1 MSNSNNHFSKL
12 LGFLKQHRV
21 ESGSESTH
29 TSLHNPLGVFFI
41 DEKEN
46 TKFCRLYRNALEED
60 ADLHLTEKHKPYGPI
75 VVDIDMKYPENVHDD
90 SCRIYS
96 GIVIE
101 LVRAYIQVIEK
112 YLFVKDEDMLAFVF
126 EKSAATQKENEYKD
140 GIHIM
145 FPNICAINQ
154 LQHIMRKDF
163 INQVNALDLFKK
175 LPLTNDVED
184 IVDKAVVEANN
195 WLMYGSKKPK
205 SNKYVLS
212 RIYNRD
218 LEQQDIEEYG
228 QGDLLEICSIRK
240 YGEHQLTQY
249 KEGYSTD
256 EIIRRY
262 EDSQKPKTA
271 EGMGGMGKPSAVTL
285 DDLRRV
291 KNLVSLLNISRA
303 DDYQSWVQLGFC
315 LYNIDT
321 SLLNIWIDFSRQ
333 SKKFK
338 EGECEKLWNINFHN
352 NDFTIAS
359 LYRWAR
365 EDNKIAFIK
374 FLESEVSEIIKQSI
388 KSPSFGTSYDAA
400 KVIFQLHRFDYVCAS
415 LKHNEWYTFKGHR
428 WEPEENGYSLNN
440 IINEKIYDEY
450 LKVSN
455 LFHQMALNASS
466 KEKETLIE
474 LQTKTLNFA
483 TKLHTTKFKKDIIS
497 ECAILFYDRS
507 FFSKLDE
514 KRNLIS
520 FENGILDLDTMTFR
534 DGYPEDFIT
543 FTTKIN
549 YIPYDK
555 YNSKIKEVE
564 NFFEDILP
572 EEHVRTYVLKF
583 LGTCLQGHVPDE
595 KFYIWTGVGSNGKS
609 LTIKL
614 LLDSLGDY
622 GTIIPVSLLTHK
634 RAASNI
640 ASPEL
645 AKLKGKRFCVFQEPE
660 NNDTIQV
667 GLMKELTGNDKI
679 QARALYGNPI
689 EFYPQFKTL
698 LACNKLPEIPSTD
711 GGTWRRIRVVP
722 FEMRFVSEHEMTEPN
737 DRKKDPDLRRKM
749 ETWHSAFMSILVEY
763 NKQFKEEGN
772 VEPMKV
778 RDQTLLY
785 QQKSDLILE
794 YISDRLEDAPD
805 HKMIASELYDDFK
818 FWCTDS
824 KNIKVAFDR
833 KGFETEVG
841 IKKEPMVDGKFTGFR
856 IKEKVVNNLDPN

>member
-1 MSNSNNHFSKL
+1 MSNSSNFTKL
-12 LGFLKQHRV
+12 SQFLKKHKV
-21 ESGSESTH
+21 ASGSQSTH
-29 TSLHNPLGVFFI
+29 TSLYNPLGVFFI
-41 DEKEN
+41 EDKEN
-46 TKFCRLYRNALEED
+46 TKFYRLYRNALDEN
-60 ADLHLTEKHKPYGPI
+60 ADIHLTEKHKPYGPI
-75 VVDIDMKYPENVHDD
+75 VVDIDMKYTIELPTNNT
-90 SCRIYS
+90 RIYS
-96 GIVIE
+96 NIVIE
-101 LVRAYIQVIEK
+101 LVRIYIQVIQK
-112 YLFVKDEDMLAFVF
+112 YLIVKDEDMLAFIF
-126 EKSAATQKENEYKD
+126 EKSAPTQKENEYKD

-163 INQVNALDLFKK
+163 INQINALDLFKK
-175 LPLTNDVED
+175 LPLINDVDD

-195 WLMYGSKKPK
+195 WLMYGSKKPN

-212 RIYNRD
+212 RVYNKE
-218 LEQQDIEEYG
+218 LEQQDINEYS

-240 YGEHQLTQY
+240 FDEKNITKY
-249 KEGYSTD
+249 KDGYSTD
-256 EIIRRY
+256 EIIRKY
-262 EDSQKPKTA
+262 EESQKPKNI
-271 EGMGGMGKPSAVTL
+271 EGANVSKTTTVTL

-303 DDYQSWVQLGFC
+303 DNYQEWLQLGFC

-321 SLLNIWIDFSRQ
+321 SLLNIWIDYSRQ

-338 EGECEKLWNINFHN
+338 EFECEKLWNAKFRN

-365 EDNKIAFIK
+365 EDNPNEFIK
-374 FLESEVSEIIKQSI
+374 FLESEVSDIIKQSI

-400 KVIFQLHRFDYVCAS
+400 KVIFQLYRFDYICAS
-415 LKHNEWYTFKGHR
+415 LKHAEWYVFKGHR
-428 WEPEENGYSLNN
+428 WEPEEHGYSLNN

-455 LFHQMALNASS
+455 LYRQMGMNASG
-466 KEKETLIE
+466 KEKEILVE
-474 LQTKTLNFA
+474 LETKTANFA
-483 TKLHTTKFKKDIIS
+483 TKLHTTKFKKDIIA
-497 ECAILFYDRS
+497 ECAILFYDRN
-507 FFSKLDE
+507 FYNKLDE

-520 FENGILDLDTMTFR
+520 FENGILDLDTMKFR

-549 YIPYDK
+549 YIPYDP
-555 YNSKIKEVE
+555 NDNLIREVE
-564 NFFEDILP
+564 NFFIDILP
-572 EEHVRTYVLKF
+572 GEHIRTYVLKY

-595 KFYIWTGVGSNGKS
+595 KFYIWTGGGGNGKS

-622 GTIIPVSLLTHK
+622 GTIIPVSLLTQK
-634 RAASNI
+634 RAASNV

-660 NNDTIQV
+660 NNDVIQV

-679 QARALYGNPI
+679 QARALYGAPI

-722 FEMRFVSEHEMTEPN
+722 FEMRFTDDVVEPN

-749 ETWHSAFMSILVEY
+749 ETWHQAFMSILVEY
-763 NKQFKEEGN
+763 NKRFKNEGN
-772 VEPMKV
+772 SEPTKV
-778 RDQTLLY
+778 KDHTLMY

-794 YISDRLEDAPD
+794 YIEDRIEDSLT
-805 HKMIASELYDDFK
+805 HKVLVTELYDDFK
-818 FWCTDS
+818 FWCSDS

-833 KGFETEVG
+833 KGFETEIGNKKGVHVNGKFNG
-841 IKKEPMVDGKFTGFR
+841 IKLKDR
-856 IKEKVVNNLDPN
+856 IFDNMDPI

>member
-12 LGFLKQHRV
+12 LSFLKEHRV
-21 ESGSESTH
+21 ESGSQSTH
-29 TSLHNPLGVFFI
+29 TSLFNPLGVFFI

-46 TKFCRLYRNALEED
+46 TKFCRLYRNALED
-60 ADLHLTEKHKPYGPI
+60 NADLHLTEKHKSFGPI
-75 VVDIDMKYPENVHDD
+75 VVDIDMKYTVELPNV
-90 SCRIYS
+90 RIYS
-96 GIVIE
+96 SIIIE
-101 LVRAYIQVIEK
+101 LVRLYIQVIEK
-112 YLFVKDEDMLAFVF
+112 YLVVKDEEMLAFVF
-126 EKSAATQKENEYKD
+126 EKSAPTQKEKEFKD

-163 INQVNALDLFKK
+163 INQVNALDLFNK
-175 LPLTNDVED
+175 LPLINEVDD

-195 WLMYGSKKPK
+195 WLMYGSKKPN
-205 SNKYVLS
+205 SNKYILT

-218 LEQQDIEEYG
+218 LEQQDIDEFS

-240 YGEHQLTQY
+240 FNEHQLTQY

-262 EDSQKPKTA
+262 EDSQKPKQI
-271 EGMGGMGKPSAVTL
+271 EGMGGMGRTTSVTL

-303 DDYQSWVQLGFC
+303 DEYQEWLQLGFC

-388 KSPSFGTSYDAA
+388 KSPSFGTSYDVA
-400 KVIFQLHRFDYVCAS
+400 KVIYQLHRFDYICAS
-415 LKHNEWYTFKGHR
+415 LKHNEWYVFKGHR

-455 LFHQMALNASS
+455 LYHQIALNASG
-466 KEKETLIE
+466 KDKDTLIE
-474 LQTKTLNFA
+474 LQTKTLAFA
-483 TKLHTTKFKKDIIS
+483 TKLHTTKFKKDIIA
-497 ECAILFYDRS
+497 ECAILFYDRL
-507 FFSKLDE
+507 FFNKLDE
-514 KRNLIS
+514 KRNLLS
-520 FENGILDLDTMTFR
+520 FENGILDLDNMKFR

-543 FTTKIN
+543 FSTKIN
-549 YIPYDK
+549 YFPYDP
-555 YNSKIKEVE
+555 NNNIIKEVE
-564 NFFEDILP
+564 NFFVDILP
-572 EEHVRTYVLKF
+572 EEDIRTYVLKY
-583 LGTCLQGHVPDE
+583 LGICLQGHVPDE
-595 KFYIWTGVGSNGKS
+595 KFYIWTGGGGNGKS

-634 RAASNI
+634 RAASNV

-660 NNDTIQV
+660 NNDVIQV

-679 QARALYGNPI
+679 QARALYGAPI

-722 FEMRFVSEHEMTEPN
+722 FEMRFTDTVVEPN

-749 ETWHSAFMSILVEY
+749 ETWNQAFISILVEY
-763 NKQFKEEGN
+763 NKRFKQEGN
-772 VEPMKV
+772 AEPLKV
-778 RDQTLLY
+778 KEHTLMY
-785 QQKSDLILE
+785 QQNSDLILE
-794 YISDRLEDAPD
+794 YINDNLEDGPAY
-805 HKMIASELYDDFK
+805 KILASELYDNFK

-833 KGFETEVG
+833 KGFETEIG
-841 IKKEPMVDGKFTGFR
+841 NKKGVHVNGKFNGFKLKDK
-856 IKEKVVNNLDPN
+856 ITDNLDPI

>member
-1 MSNSNNHFSKL
+1 MSISSNHFNKL
-12 LGFLKQHRV
+12 HQFLKEHRV
-21 ESGSESTH
+21 ESGSQSTH
-29 TSLHNPLGVFFI
+29 TSLFNPLGVFFI

-46 TKFCRLYRNALEED
+46 TKFCRLYRNALDENAE
-60 ADLHLTEKHKPYGPI
+60 LHLTEKHKSFGPI
-75 VVDIDMKYPENVHDD
+75 VVDIDMKYNVELPNV
-90 SCRIYS
+90 RIYS
-96 GIVIE
+96 SIVIE
-101 LVRAYIQVIEK
+101 LVRIYIQVIDK
-112 YLFVKDEDMLAFVF
+112 YLVVKDEEMLAFVF
-126 EKSAATQKENEYKD
+126 EKSAPTKKDNEYKD

-175 LPLTNDVED
+175 LPLINEVDD

-212 RIYNRD
+212 RIYNRE
-218 LEQQDIEEYG
+218 LEQQDIDEYN
-228 QGDLLEICSIRK
+228 QGDLVELCSIRK
-240 YGEHQLTQY
+240 FDEQKITQY

-256 EIIRRY
+256 DIIRKY
-262 EDSQKPKTA
+262 EDSQKPKSV
-271 EGMGGMGKPSAVTL
+271 EGMGGMGRPSSVTL

-303 DDYQSWVQLGFC
+303 DDYQEWLQLGFC

-333 SKKFK
+333 SRKFK
-338 EGECEKLWNINFHN
+338 EGECEKLWNVNFHN

-365 EDNKIAFIK
+365 EDNKMAFIN

-400 KVIFQLHRFDYVCAS
+400 KVIYQLHRFDYVCAS
-415 LKHNEWYTFKGHR
+415 LKHAEWYVFKGHR
-428 WEPEENGYSLNN
+428 WEPEEHGYSLNN

-455 LFHQMALNASS
+455 LFHQMALNATGKD
-466 KEKETLIE
+466 KEMLVE
-474 LQTKTLNFA
+474 LETKTSNFA

-497 ECAILFYDRS
+497 ECSILFYDRC
-507 FFSKLDE
+507 FFNKLDE
-514 KRNLIS
+514 KRNLLS
-520 FENGILDLDTMTFR
+520 FENGILDLDTMKFR

-543 FTTKIN
+543 FTTKLN
-549 YIPYDK
+549 YFPYDPN
-555 YNSKIKEVE
+555 NSLIKEVE
-564 NFFEDILP
+564 NFFVDILP
-572 EEHVRTYVLKF
+572 EEHIRTYVLKY

-595 KFYIWTGVGSNGKS
+595 KFYIWTGGGGNGKS

-634 RAASNI
+634 RAASNV

-645 AKLKGKRFCVFQEPE
+645 AKVKGKRFCVFQEPE
-660 NNDTIQV
+660 NNDVIQV

-679 QARALYGNPI
+679 QARALYGAPI

-722 FEMRFVSEHEMTEPN
+722 FEMRFTDEVVEPN

-749 ETWHSAFMSILVEY
+749 ETWHQAFMSVLVEY
-763 NKQFKEEGN
+763 NKRFKEEGN
-772 VEPMKV
+772 SEPAKV
-778 RDQTLLY
+778 KDHTLMY

-794 YISDRLEDAPD
+794 YIQDRIEDD
-805 HKMIASELYDDFK
+805 ITSKILVTELYDDFK
-818 FWCTDS
+818 FWCSDS

-833 KGFETEVG
+833 KGFETEIG
-841 IKKEPMVDGKFTGFR
+841 NKKGAHVNGKFNGLRLKDR
-856 IKEKVVNNLDPN
+856 IVAEMDPN